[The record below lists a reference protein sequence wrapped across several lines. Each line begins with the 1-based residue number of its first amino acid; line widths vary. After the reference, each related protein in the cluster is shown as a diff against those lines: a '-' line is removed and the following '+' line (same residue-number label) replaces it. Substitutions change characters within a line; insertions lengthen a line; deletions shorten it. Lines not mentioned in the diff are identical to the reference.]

1 MNEILEQALEE
12 EILKVLEAHKDLSYA
27 EVYEYCIDF
36 VNDIPEKI
44 KDETKVKR
52 LKRFVNKE
60 FWLEQEQKKD
70 FWNKSFDISAIPK
83 YLFEWKIKKSWPI
96 IQIKNLTKTIWLTH
110 LFENANLKVYAGEK
124 IWIVWKNGAWK
135 TTLLKI
141 LIWKEEIED
150 GEIIIENG
158 IKLWYLSQDLFW
170 IDENNTLEQEMLT
183 VFPEITEKINLLNKY
198 KKEGDYLKIEELSQQ
213 LKDIDGFRKY
223 DLQLDILKYFWFKT
237 EQLSL
242 PVKQL
247 SGWEQT
253 KVQIAKFLIQQVDV
267 LILDEPTNHLDIE
280 WIIFLEEFCKN
291 WKKTILTISHDVA
304 FLNNVVDRIIEISS
318 WKLNLYYC
326 GYAKYVEEKKKR
338 YELAMKEYKV
348 QQKEL
353 EKQNEYITKFRYK
366 ASKASWVQSRIK
378 ALEKMELKQPPEDDI
393 TIYPIKVK
401 VSRRLPEIIYKIQD
415 LEVGYQDTI
424 IHLPKYLEVRKN
436 DKIWIIWK
444 NWIWKTTLLKTILW
458 ELKPISWNVEI
469 ADNIKIGSYS
479 QVLED
484 LDLEETIIKELRSA
498 SKNEKEVRKILG
510 WLLIKWDKVNQKIKT
525 LSWWEKAKVA
535 LTKML
540 LQEPDIIIM
549 DEPTNH
555 LDIYTK
561 EVIKKMLESFNGPS
575 IIVSHDRD
583 LLESVSNQIWT
594 IKDKTLT
601 KYVDVEK
608 AMREFIL

>member
-12 EILKVLEAHKDLSYA
+12 EILKVLEIHKDLSYA

-110 LFENANLKVYAGEK
+110 LFENANLKVFAGEK

-135 TTLLKI
+135 TTLLKL

-158 IKLWYLSQDLFW
+158 VKLWYLSQDLFW
-170 IDENNTLEQEMLT
+170 TDENNTLEQEMLT

-378 ALEKMELKQPPEDDI
+378 ALEKMEVKQPPEDDI

-415 LEVGYQDTI
+415 LEVGYQDPI
-424 IHLPKYLEVRKN
+424 IHLPKYLDVRKN

-561 EVIKKMLESFNGPS
+561 EVIKKMLESFNWPS